1 MNQCTVK
8 GWATGEDMRETNRRR
23 EDRIKQTKDRK
34 IRKWSE
40 EDLFNNKLEE
50 KDKQKPS
57 ERSCPFKHSLY
68 L

>member
-1 MNQCTVK
+1 
-8 GWATGEDMRETNRRR
+8 MRETNRRR